1 MHTRVH
7 VRAGVVV
14 RMFVRVRVRVRVC
27 VCIRFYLTFSLVYIR
42 LAMIILPIFTLEQ
55 VAPLRHDS

>member
-7 VRAGVVV
+7 VRAGVGV
-14 RMFVRVRVRVRVC
+14 RVFVRVRVRVC

-55 VAPLRHDS
+55 VAPLRHD

>member
-1 MHTRVH
+1 M
-7 VRAGVVV
+7 
-14 RMFVRVRVRVRVC
+14 RVRVRVCVRVGVLVCVPMSVC

-55 VAPLRHDS
+55 VAPLRHD